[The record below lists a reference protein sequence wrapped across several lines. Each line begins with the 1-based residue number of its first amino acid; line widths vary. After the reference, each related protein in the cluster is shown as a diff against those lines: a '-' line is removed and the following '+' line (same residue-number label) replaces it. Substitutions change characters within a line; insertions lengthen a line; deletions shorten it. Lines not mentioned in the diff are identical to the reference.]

1 VNYNL
6 NIRFMKKLLYCL
18 LIGTAVMMTS
28 SVHAQFRS
36 IPSVVTDSFKVKYP
50 SAQQVSWSDKLSAFQ
65 ASFKIDADT
74 YTARFSSKG
83 EWLGSLKKIAQSS
96 LPAAVADGLSKS
108 KYADAD
114 WKVGTVTERYL
125 PGGTIQ
131 YSIFVSKSG
140 LQKKNLLFS
149 SSGQLLK
156 DDATL

>member
-1 VNYNL
+1 
-6 NIRFMKKLLYCL
+6 MKKLIYCL
-18 LIGTAVMMTS
+18 LIGTAIMMTS

-36 IPSVVTDSFKVKYP
+36 LPSVVTDSFKVKYP
-50 SAQQVSWSDKLSAFQ
+50 SAQQVSWSDKLSAWQ
-65 ASFKIDADT
+65 ASFKLDADT

-83 EWLGSLKKIAQSS
+83 EWLGSVKKIAQSS
-96 LPAAVADGLSKS
+96 LPAAVSDGLSKS

-149 SSGQLLK
+149 STGQLLK

>member
-1 VNYNL
+1 MLL
-6 NIRFMKKLLYCL
+6 NTEAR
-18 LIGTAVMMTS
+18 
-28 SVHAQFRS
+28 AQFRS
-36 IPSVVTDSFKVKYP
+36 LPAAVTDSFKARYP
-50 SAQQVSWSDKLSAFQ
+50 NAQQVSWSDKVSDFR
-65 ASFKIDADT
+65 ASFKIDADN

-83 EWLGSLKKIAQSS
+83 EWLGSVKRIEQSA

-114 WKVGTVTERYL
+114 WKVGGVTERYL

-149 SSGQLLK
+149 STGQLLK

>member
-6 NIRFMKKLLYCL
+6 NIHFMKKLIYCL
-18 LIGTAVMMTS
+18 LIGTAVMMTP
-28 SVHAQFRS
+28 SVQAQFRS

-50 SAQQVSWSDKLSAFQ
+50 NAQQVSWSDKVSAFQ
-65 ASFKIDADT
+65 ATFKIDADA

-83 EWLGSLKKIAQSS
+83 EWLGSMKKIVQSS

-125 PGGTIQ
+125 PGGAIQ

-149 SSGQLLK
+149 STGQLLK